1 VAGMAASDRHDQNTR
16 TGMTSDT
23 SRTGTTGT
31 SGASRTGA
39 SDTEM
44 SKTGRTAGPHSSD
57 MLNKADPRV
66 DSDRDGRDGFGGRS
80 GTSATGGMAGSRGA
94 GEYEGSGYTPA
105 TDSRPISDTARSDE
119 LGGIN
124 RGTGTGTG
132 TSGHRSGTGIGSGTT
147 GSDRGTTGTTSIG
160 STGYDRGT
168 TGTTGYDRGTG
179 TGTGSGAYSSTST
192 AREGSTAVNTA
203 GPYDKEH
210 HQHESGFKSSIGLH
224 DTSATGVSHEG
235 VVGGDGT
242 GHPTGTGDMRHP
254 GPHQAG
260 IGHDSDVTN
269 ATTGKG
275 AFKQMIGKAESAL
288 GMKGR
293 GQAMQ
298 EEGSVE
304 KQIAHERST

>member
-1 VAGMAASDRHDQNTR
+1 
-16 TGMTSDT
+16 
-23 SRTGTTGT
+23 
-31 SGASRTGA
+31 
-39 SDTEM
+39 
-44 SKTGRTAGPHSSD
+44 

-168 TGTTGYDRGTG
+168 TGT
-179 TGTGSGAYSSTST
+179 GTGSGAYSSTST

-260 IGHDSDVTN
+260 IGHDSDVTS